1 MKKIKM
7 NSCALA
13 IIIIQGIYY
22 ESKQENVTKELNLH
36 NFLKL
41 FQQIRKYEAFLCC
54 FRHKGMIYVNQRLT
68 TFGTGA

>member
-1 MKKIKM
+1 MEAFLTKKLRGLNAPLRPRIWDEDKMKKIKM

-36 NFLKL
+36 NF
-41 FQQIRKYEAFLCC
+41 
-54 FRHKGMIYVNQRLT
+54 
-68 TFGTGA
+68 